1 MQKFFALLLVS
12 AITLTVN
19 SQYSKEK
26 ECCSHF
32 GISVCAI
39 NSGSGHGFGISMNA
53 FVFKGRKSLEAGAIY
68 QVRQDKISGADIK
81 YKIFLIRNKDL
92 IYSRKSVFPYLQYN
106 LIYHKAKACTP
117 VIININKST
126 IELHASVPGAVT
138 TIEHYAS
145 LGFQLKL
152 YGGIYAD
159 NNIGL
164 GIYLGSIDKQNKPQ
178 WPGLHKDNFG
188 FTISFKL
195 GIGYRFN

>member
-1 MQKFFALLLVS
+1 MQKFFAFFLVS
-12 AITLTVN
+12 AITLTVK

-26 ECCSHF
+26 ECCPHY
-32 GISVCAI
+32 GISVCTI

-68 QVRQDKISGADIK
+68 QVRENKISGADIK
-81 YKIFLIRNKDL
+81 YKIFLIRNENL
-92 IYSRKSVFPYLQYN
+92 FYGRKSVFPYLQYN
-106 LIYHKAKACTP
+106 LIYYKARACNP

-126 IELHASVPGAVT
+126 IELHGSFPGIVA

-145 LGFQLKL
+145 LGFQFKL

-159 NNIGL
+159 INIGL
-164 GIYLGSIDKQNKPQ
+164 GIYIGSIDKQNKPRC
-178 WPGLHKDNFG
+178 PGLHKENFG
-188 FTISFKL
+188 FTASFKI